1 MDGEVLPTCPMK
13 RRCTRQQQQQ
23 QKKNFN
29 KRRRKTFPP
38 VLSVNSFVSSHPS
51 TKVYLNEEKTTKV
64 RFLWNRLLG
73 KEKKE
78 QTCVI

>member
-1 MDGEVLPTCPMK
+1 MDGPTCPMK
-13 RRCTRQQQQQ
+13 RRCTRQQQQ

-64 RFLWNRLLG
+64 GFLWHRLLG
-73 KEKKE
+73 KENKE
-78 QTCVI
+78 QAGVI